1 MCGKTLLA
9 KTLAKILNVP
19 FVIADATSM
28 TQAGYVGDDV
38 EMCIQQLI
46 VASDG
51 DIELAQKGVVY
62 IDEIDKIAKQ
72 ENIEA
77 SQEMCLV
84 KVSRKVC

>member
-1 MCGKTLLA
+1 MEKHCLQKH
-9 KTLAKILNVP
+9 LAKILNVP

-51 DIELAQKGVVY
+51 DIEWLKKG
-62 IDEIDKIAKQ
+62 
-72 ENIEA
+72 
-77 SQEMCLV
+77 
-84 KVSRKVC
+84 